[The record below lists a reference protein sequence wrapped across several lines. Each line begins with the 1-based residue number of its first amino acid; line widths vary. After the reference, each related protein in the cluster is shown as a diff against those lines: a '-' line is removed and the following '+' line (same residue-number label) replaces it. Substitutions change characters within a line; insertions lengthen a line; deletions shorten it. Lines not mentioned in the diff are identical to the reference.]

1 MSCCGCCGPPSSPEP
16 TDGGCSR
23 CLGITKEARTWL
35 PLKQNLHNVRWNDGK
50 IISIYFNLFQSIS
63 THINHVFQLADVSF
77 FKRNHSILDLHLLE
91 FQAGWEGARES
102 AWEIQEKGPGAAR
115 KIHGKIPDK
124 SRHLV
129 WDLFYIKY
137 PAHSCSACS
146 EKRKSPSSMESHGC
160 SKWVL
165 PRKSIHPPLN
175 ANKAGTNGYHGGLPE
190 NFRGRPPNSI
200 VHECYPLVICYIA
213 IERSTILIG
222 KPW

>member
-23 CLGITKEARTWL
+23 CLGISKEARTWL

-102 AWEIQEKGPGAAR
+102 ACEIQEKGPGAAR

-124 SRHLV
+124 LWGISPTSPR
-129 WDLFYIKY
+129 YGKTIKTSGLGFIVIHY
-137 PAHSCSACS
+137 D
-146 EKRKSPSSMESHGC
+146 SSMFIMIHQC
-160 SKWVL
+160 SLWF
-165 PRKSIHPPLN
+165 I
-175 ANKAGTNGYHGGLPE
+175 
-190 NFRGRPPNSI
+190 
-200 VHECYPLVICYIA
+200 
-213 IERSTILIG
+213 
-222 KPW
+222 

>member
-1 MSCCGCCGPPSSPEP
+1 MENHHFSWENPLFLWSFSIAMLNYQRVLHITSNIGFQNWLLMSCCGCCGPPSSPEP

-129 WDLFYIKY
+129 WDLLWFIMIHHYSLWFINVHYDSYRWFSYRWFSYIF
-137 PAHSCSACS
+137 H
-146 EKRKSPSSMESHGC
+146 
-160 SKWVL
+160 
-165 PRKSIHPPLN
+165 I
-175 ANKAGTNGYHGGLPE
+175 
-190 NFRGRPPNSI
+190 
-200 VHECYPLVICYIA
+200 YIYNY
-213 IERSTILIG
+213 I
-222 KPW
+222 